1 MRVHI
6 ERIITHARVGPVV
19 ADRLRRMNPEWVPA
33 EAKIRGLHPK
43 EASKLDL
50 TVSLYFQP
58 LGTAVRAYGRE
69 LLDFIPPTAIIKL
82 GRRKYVSNM
91 RLHDALE
98 WVKAPESKKV
108 FGRYSK
114 AKR

>member
-6 ERIITHARVGPVV
+6 ERIITHARVGPTV

-33 EAKIRGLHPK
+33 EAKIRGFHLK
-43 EASKLDL
+43 EARKLNL

-58 LGTAVRAYGRE
+58 LGAAIRAHGRE
-69 LLDFIPPTAIIKL
+69 LLDFVPPTSIIKL
-82 GRRKYVSNM
+82 GRRKYVNNM
-91 RLHDALE
+91 RLHNAVE
-98 WVKAPESKKV
+98 WMKAPESTKV